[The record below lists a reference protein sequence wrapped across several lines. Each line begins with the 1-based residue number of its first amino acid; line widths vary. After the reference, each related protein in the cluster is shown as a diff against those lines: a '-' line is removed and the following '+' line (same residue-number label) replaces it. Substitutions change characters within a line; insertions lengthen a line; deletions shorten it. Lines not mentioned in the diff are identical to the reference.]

1 MKLLT
6 KVIFARRENNSD
18 TLENKSI
25 ELKCVVVLAWFDPI
39 RQQDC

>member
-1 MKLLT
+1 MELLT

-25 ELKCVVVLAWFDPI
+25 ELKCVVKPTGNKY
-39 RQQDC
+39 